1 MNTEETNGQV
11 TLPEIIDRLTQFC
24 NKLESVENQINAIAL
39 SLAHINSTMT
49 EVNLSLD
56 SVLFKMEESNQA
68 FNS

>member
-11 TLPEIIDRLTQFC
+11 TLSEVIDRLTQFC
-24 NKLESVENQINAIAL
+24 NKLESVENQINTIVL
-39 SLAHINSTMT
+39 SLAHINKTMT